1 MTISSA
7 PTRDGFTPP
16 RPSTVP
22 MVLDGI
28 GHDFPGEPV
37 GNDHFTRIP
46 ELGVD
51 DAWIQRHTGVS
62 ARHWPPDGERHV
74 DMAER
79 AARRALDDAGLEPGD
94 IDVILGT
101 SATSR
106 PRVNPTSPGNNYM
119 DVALPVQHRLAA
131 RQAMCLDVMGVA
143 CAGFLHA
150 SAVAQGLIST
160 AGHRNVLVVCAEN
173 PKPILNFSYRNSVL
187 FGGGAA
193 AGVWRADDSGTGPGG
208 MHAVTLHSDAT
219 HYDAFD
225 IDEQDKM
232 VMKGKV
238 VSDIAPGVLTEATH
252 RALRRAGLGL
262 ADIDWI
268 IPHQGNINLIND
280 VRDSLGL
287 GDDKRLLLNIER
299 RGNTSSVSVPGC
311 LSEYV
316 HNGTIDRGDR
326 VLTMAIGRG
335 FSWGAMVFSYGR
347 PRR

>member
-1 MTISSA
+1 MTFLSS
-7 PTRDGFTPP
+7 PP
-16 RPSTVP
+16 
-22 MVLDGI
+22 VLLAGT

-37 GNDHFTRIP
+37 RNDYFTSRP
-46 ELGVD
+46 ELAVD
-51 DAWIQRHTGVS
+51 DAWIMRHTGVA
-62 ARHWPPDGERHV
+62 ARHYAPEGERHV

-79 AARRALDDAGLEPGD
+79 AARQALADAGLEPGD
-94 IDVILGT
+94 VDVILGT
-101 SATSR
+101 SATAR

-119 DVALPVQHRLAA
+119 DVALPVQRRLGAG
-131 RQAMCLDVMGVA
+131 RAMCMDVTGVA

-150 SAVAQGLIST
+150 SAVARGLIGT
-160 AGHRNVLVVCAEN
+160 AGHSTVLIVCAEN

-193 AGVWRADDSGTGPGG
+193 AGVWRSGTDGENG

-225 IDEQDKM
+225 IDEHDTM

-238 VSDIAPGVLTEATH
+238 VGELAPGVLADATR
-252 RALRRAGLGL
+252 RALRQADTGLD
-262 ADIDWI
+262 DIDWI
-268 IPHQGNINLIND
+268 IPHQGNINLIHD
-280 VRDSLGL
+280 VQDELGIR
-287 GDDKRLLLNIER
+287 DDKRVLLNIER

-316 HNGTIDRGDR
+316 HDGTISPGDR
-326 VLTMAIGRG
+326 ILTMAIGRG

-347 PRR
+347 PRQRERR